1 MKNYFEILGVS
12 ENATDDEIK
21 KAYRSLSKK
30 YHPDV
35 NPEGGDKFKEIAEAY
50 DVLSDPQ
57 KKGNYINQKNNPFT
71 GTDFE
76 DFFKNMFGGNRPQQ
90 QRRAKG
96 PDKVIKMNL
105 TVLESYK
112 GVDKEFSY
120 QRNVACNDCNGSG
133 GEQRGCD
140 VCKGSGV
147 LIQVIGSG
155 FFQQHVRSTCP
166 GCQGKGYILTK
177 YCNTCSG
184 VGVKSMF
191 ETLRVTL
198 PKGAD
203 DGQFFKMDSKGDFSQ
218 MGYGDLVLQ
227 IFVEPSDNFTRMNND
242 LIYDMV
248 FDYGELLTD
257 TFTIPHPDGE
267 IKISAPNLFDTTK
280 PLRVKGK
287 GFPGGDLYVKL
298 NVKFDKTK
306 ISQKQT

>member
-1 MKNYFEILGVS
+1 MKDYFGILGVK

-21 KAYRSLSKK
+21 KAYRALSKK

-35 NPEGGDKFKEIAEAY
+35 NPEGGEKFKEIAEAY

-57 KKGNYINQKNNPFT
+57 KKNNYIGQKNNPFA

-76 DFFKNMFGGNRPQQ
+76 DFFKNMFGGKGQP
-90 QRRAKG
+90 QRRPKG
-96 PDKVIKMNL
+96 PDKVIKMPI
-105 TVLESYK
+105 TVTESYK

-120 QRNVACNDCNGSG
+120 QRNIACNDCSGSG

-147 LIQVIGSG
+147 LLQVIGSG

-166 GCQGKGYILTK
+166 ACQGKGYIITK

-184 VGVKSMF
+184 VGTKSMF
-191 ETLRVTL
+191 ETLKVSFPRGT
-198 PKGAD
+198 D
-203 DGQFFKMDSKGDFSQ
+203 DGQFFKMDSKGDFTQ
-218 MGYGDLVLQ
+218 FGYGDLVLQ
-227 IFVEPSDNFTRMNND
+227 IFVEPSDGFTKMNND
-242 LIYDMV
+242 LVYDMV
-248 FDYGELLTD
+248 FDYDDLLTD
-257 TFTIPHPDGE
+257 TFVIPHPDGE
-267 IKISAPNLFDTTK
+267 IKISSPNLFDSTK

-298 NVKFDKTK
+298 NVKFDKSK
-306 ISQKQT
+306 ITQSKN